1 MNEEETNSD
10 KNIESILLEI
20 QSEMNNESTE
30 FLSDVDKSDEDFI
43 NTLEEEFDDSNQTDS
58 DILRLSGLCLLHSL
72 SRSVHQ
78 LRTKFL
84 DKKIWMPII
93 DLIKR
98 SRKRRL
104 EKNLLFLRYKRLR
117 LIQIEQEKNK
127 KLEASVRKS
136 DEQEDCVALKETAKT
151 PEDDFD
157 ELELHDDDDEFSCD
171 FDSLNEV
178 NLLAVTTAILAN
190 LLLEFSPSKEVKV
203 IRFINI
209 YSHLCKM
216 FINRSWMKME
226 SLKYWSNLS
235 IIKTIRFGLTVC
247 GR

>member
-1 MNEEETNSD
+1 MN
-10 KNIESILLEI
+10 
-20 QSEMNNESTE
+20 
-30 FLSDVDKSDEDFI
+30 DVEKCDEDFV
-43 NTLEEEFDDSNQTDS
+43 NTLEDEFDDSNQTDS

-127 KLEASVRKS
+127 KLEASVRKF
-136 DEQEDCVALKETAKT
+136 DEQGDSSALKETTKT

-157 ELELHDDDDEFSCD
+157 ELDLNDEDNEFCCD
-171 FDSLNEV
+171 FDSINEM

-190 LLLEFSPSKEVKV
+190 LLLEFSPSKEV
-203 IRFINI
+203 NI
-209 YSHLCKM
+209 K
-216 FINRSWMKME
+216 
-226 SLKYWSNLS
+226 
-235 IIKTIRFGLTVC
+235 
-247 GR
+247 